1 MAGRS
6 SQADNRGSS
15 LFGLLASGKGRKFHT
30 FRDAASASDP
40 TGHTATGGVISDYT
54 DPGPGTVYR
63 SHVFT
68 TTGTFNVTALDDN
81 YPSTVEFLLVAGGGG
96 GGTSNNGAHG
106 GNGGGGGGGYVEG
119 NAIPVTSTTTFTV
132 SIGGGGQAIG
142 QPTLIPAPS
151 RSGSD
156 STISGP
162 TITTI
167 TAKGGGGGGE
177 DGGDT
182 VSPGG
187 SGGGSWGGGG
197 QGPTTFGSATQPG
210 TNSLYGAT
218 DYGNAG
224 GKRPGLALHIV
235 DLVEVVPVVPVEML
249 VPQALVELVVME
261 EHLLLHMDQQI
272 RYLMQVV
279 VVAVTLHMVVIMQVP
294 HLVEVVLLVP
304 EEGLQLVEAVVEIQL
319 VHLLPIVV
327 VLV

>member
-1 MAGRS
+1 MVVVKTR
-6 SQADNRGSS
+6 
-15 LFGLLASGKGRKFHT
+15 
-30 FRDAASASDP
+30 
-40 TGHTATGGVISDYT
+40 
-54 DPGPGTVYR
+54 
-63 SHVFT
+63 
-68 TTGTFNVTALDDN
+68 
-81 YPSTVEFLLVAGGGG
+81 
-96 GGTSNNGAHG
+96 
-106 GNGGGGGGGYVEG
+106 
-119 NAIPVTSTTTFTV
+119 
-132 SIGGGGQAIG
+132 IG

-224 GKRPGLALHIV
+224 GKRPVADSAYCGSGGGGAGGAGGDAVI
-235 DLVEVVPVVPVEML
+235 LV
-249 VPQALVELVVME
+249 QALVELVVME

-279 VVAVTLHMVVIMQVP
+279 VVAVTLHMVVIMQVA

-304 EEGLQLVEAVVEIQL
+304 EEGAFNWWRRWWKSSWCIYSQ
-319 VHLLPIVV
+319 
-327 VLV
+327 